1 MFRFVYYCTLKQQ
14 IWELEMAIQRVAH
27 WLTSQQCWMDVKFGG
42 YIRIEI
48 QQNIEKFDQKR
59 REHKAM
65 LSTDKCTLQILKKEL
80 HDSYHT
86 SSSSY
91 CNLRRRKTCSMHYY
105 SDWME

>member
-1 MFRFVYYCTLKQQ
+1 
-14 IWELEMAIQRVAH
+14 MAIQRVAH

-48 QQNIEKFDQKR
+48 QQNIVEFHQKR

-65 LSTDKCTLQILKKEL
+65 LSTDKCTLQMLKKEL
-80 HDSYHT
+80 HDSYT

-91 CNLRRRKTCSMHYY
+91 CNLRRRKPCSMHYY